1 MGPSARREKRFWLAI
16 SLVLLACSGKSRD
29 NSAAKLPPCKSFGQ
43 SCMYLP
49 GKLGSC
55 VQRDGC
61 QGPDCFVC
69 QSQH

>member
-1 MGPSARREKRFWLAI
+1 MLRTFALV
-16 SLVLLACSGKSRD
+16 LVLLGCSGKSREKP
-29 NSAAKLPPCKSFGQ
+29 AAELPACKSFGQ
-43 SCMYLP
+43 SCMFSP

-61 QGPDCFVC
+61 NGPNCFVC